1 MHRFRLGAS
10 GSFAA
15 YPRSAPPLM
24 FNEVDG
30 WSRFIRHK
38 QVRMTASHA
47 YSSPSRL
54 VLKRGSAHPPRVG
67 SRFGP
72 SCSPTIPQLGHSPSC
87 SPTILQLG
95 HSPSCSTCFVCF
107 IDDRSIDQIELV
119 PVLCL
124 VNRAVVTIDKAEN
137 RHELNLIDRL
147 SIDEGVT
154 VMAHA

>member
-1 MHRFRLGAS
+1 MHRFRAS

-15 YPRSAPPLM
+15 YPRSALPLM

-38 QVRMTASHA
+38 QVRITASHA

-107 IDDRSIDQIELV
+107 IDDRSIDLIELV
-119 PVLCL
+119 HLLCL
-124 VNRAVVTIDKAEN
+124 VNRDNSTIDESEN
-137 RHELNLIDRL
+137 RHEFNRIDRF
-147 SIDEGVT
+147 SIDEGVIVT
-154 VMAHA
+154 AHA

>member
-1 MHRFRLGAS
+1 MHRFRAS

-15 YPRSAPPLM
+15 YPRSALPLM

-38 QVRMTASHA
+38 QVRITASHA
-47 YSSPSRL
+47 HSSPSRL

-107 IDDRSIDQIELV
+107 IDDRSSS
-119 PVLCL
+119 CL
-124 VNRAVVTIDKAEN
+124 FSASSIVTTA
-137 RHELNLIDRL
+137 RL
-147 SIDEGVT
+147 TSQRTGTSSIGSIDSRLMRV
-154 VMAHA
+154 